1 MIIIN
6 KSFIESMPISLIL
19 TDFQG
24 IILKMNNSAMSF
36 LKNRGFSTINSI
48 IEVDSKLDPKVL
60 QDRNQFQSTFYIKST
75 TTDVNVYKVKYEDR
89 SPCYLYV
96 YNYLNYEINKMET
109 VLEHIDDGVAIFDKG
124 AVLEKVNNAFMKY
137 VGIDGKEFI
146 GRSIYEMVDKYK
158 LMEEP
163 VTIDVFKS
171 KKTLSKNIKYKT
183 GTILTITA
191 IPIFDKDGEIEKVII
206 TSRDITKLIKLEA
219 ELRKVEYEKKEYLA
233 KLNELK
239 EYLGG
244 NEVIY
249 SSDKMRQVLNVAI
262 KAAKTDSS
270 IFIWGESGVGKEVMA
285 KLIHNTSLRKDR
297 PFIAINCAAIPNEL
311 LESEFFGYEEGAFTG
326 AKKQG
331 KKGLFEQADG
341 GTIFLDEIGEL
352 PLKMQSKLLRVIQEN
367 GLMRVGGS
375 KFIPID
381 VRYISA
387 TNLTN
392 EQLTDHKRFRQDLYF
407 RLGVIPINIPP
418 LRERREDIFPL
429 VQHFLKHFNN
439 KYNLNIT
446 ISKSVMKQLYRY
458 DWTGNVRELKNIIER
473 LVVLAESNVINESD
487 FEVVSKFGIHNDKK
501 ESCQDLLNNKL
512 IPLNEAYRILEKT
525 MIKRALKEEA
535 NVVKAAELLGIAPST
550 IYRKIK
556 KGEIN
561 IE

>member
-6 KSFIESMPISLIL
+6 KSFIDSMPISLIL

-36 LKNRGFSTINSI
+36 LKSIGFSSINSI
-48 IEVDSKLDPKVL
+48 TEIDSKLYPKAV
-60 QDRNQFQSTFYIKST
+60 QDREQFQWTYCINGT
-75 TTDVNVYKVKYEDR
+75 TIDVNVYKAKYED
-89 SPCYLYV
+89 SSSCYLYV
-96 YNYLNYEINKMET
+96 YNDSKYKINEMET
-109 VLEHIDDGVAIFDKG
+109 VLDYIDDMVAIFDKDG
-124 AVLEKVNNAFMKY
+124 VLEKVNDAFGKY
-137 VGIDGKEFI
+137 IGIDGKALI
-146 GRSIYEMVDKYK
+146 GTSIYEMVDKYK
-158 LMEEP
+158 LMKEP
-163 VTIDVFKS
+163 VTAEVLKS
-171 KKTLSKNIKYKT
+171 KKSLSKNIKYKT
-183 GTILTITA
+183 GRTLTLTG
-191 IPIFDKDGEIEKVII
+191 IPIFCKDGKIEKVII
-206 TSRDITKLIKLEA
+206 TGRDITKLIKLEA
-219 ELRKVEYEKKEYLA
+219 ELKKVEYEKKIYIT
-233 KLNELK
+233 KLKELE
-239 EYLGG
+239 EYLGA
-244 NEVIY
+244 NEVIC
-249 SSDKMRQVLNVAI
+249 SSDKMRQALNVVI

-297 PFIAINCAAIPNEL
+297 SFIAINCAAIPNEL

-352 PLKMQSKLLRVIQEN
+352 PLKMQSKLLRVIQEK

-381 VRYISA
+381 VRYVSA

-418 LRERREDIFPL
+418 LRERREDVFPL

-446 ISKSVMKQLYRY
+446 ISKSVMKHLYRY
-458 DWTGNVRELKNIIER
+458 DWTGNVRELKNMIER
-473 LVVLAESNVINESD
+473 LVVLAESNVINEKD
-487 FEVVSKFGIHNDKK
+487 FEIVSKFGVHNDKK
-501 ESCQDLLNNKL
+501 DTCEEILNNKL
-512 IPLNEAYRILEKT
+512 MSLNQAYRILEKT
-525 MIKRALKEEA
+525 MIRRALKEES